1 LAKQQQ
7 FNISTVNN
15 ISSINR
21 LNMQKISKTGSPL
34 LLLLLLTGFVF
45 FQSCENKEKKP
56 EADKGYVIPDT
67 IMQALKVD
75 TVGMSQL
82 VNAITLTGKV
92 GTNDDNVVP
101 VYSLVSG
108 NVQEIKVLL
117 GDLVT
122 AGQTLAVVRSQE
134 MAQYSSDLLNA
145 QTNLSIAQ
153 KNLEKTIDM
162 FHSGLASV
170 PDSLA
175 AVVQLQQ
182 AKAEV
187 DRVNRVLKING
198 GNTQGDFVVKAPISG
213 FIVQKGATNNMT
225 IRGDNST
232 SLFTISDLK
241 NVWIQANVYESN
253 ISLIHQGE
261 NVDITTLAYPGKV
274 FKGRIDKVMNV
285 LDPTSKVMK
294 VRVVLPNPDYLLKPE
309 MYASITVND
318 KENKQ
323 CLSIPSSAVIFDHS
337 QNYVLVFHSKSDVKI
352 TPVTLISTL
361 GDKTFVSGVSEGD
374 KVISS
379 QAILIY
385 NALNS

>member
-1 LAKQQQ
+1 
-7 FNISTVNN
+7 
-15 ISSINR
+15 
-21 LNMQKISKTGSPL
+21 MQKISKTGTQL
-34 LLLLLLTGFVF
+34 LPLLLLTGFVF
-45 FQSCENKEKKP
+45 FQSCDNKEKKP

-101 VYSLVSG
+101 VFSLVSG
-108 NVQEIKVLL
+108 NVQEIKVNL
-117 GDLVT
+117 GDFVS

-145 QTNLSIAQ
+145 QTNFSIAQ

-170 PDSLA
+170 PDSLS

-182 AKAEV
+182 AKAEI

-198 GNTQGDFVVKAPISG
+198 GNTEGDFVVKAPING

-309 MYASITVND
+309 MYASITVSD
-318 KENKQ
+318 KENKE

-352 TPVTLISTL
+352 TPVTVISTL
-361 GDKTFVSGVSEGD
+361 GDKTFVSGVNEGD
-374 KVISS
+374 KVVAS

>member
-1 LAKQQQ
+1 MQNIAKP
-7 FNISTVNN
+7 
-15 ISSINR
+15 
-21 LNMQKISKTGSPL
+21 GSQL
-34 LLLLLLTGFVF
+34 LLLLLLCSIFAF
-45 FQSCENKEKKP
+45 SSCENKDKKP

-67 IMQALKVD
+67 VMRDLKID
-75 TVGMSQL
+75 TVGISPL
-82 VNAITLTGKV
+82 VNAVTLTGKV
-92 GTNDDNVVP
+92 GTNDDNVIP

-108 NVQEIKVLL
+108 NVTDVKVLL
-117 GDLVT
+117 GDYVN

-145 QTNLSIAQ
+145 QTNLAIAQ
-153 KNLEKTIDM
+153 KNLEKTVDM

-182 AKAEV
+182 AKAEL

-198 GNTQGDFVVKAPISG
+198 GNTQGEFEVRAPISG
-213 FIVQKGATNNMT
+213 FIVQKGVTNNMT
-225 IRGDNST
+225 IRGDNSA

-261 NVDITTLAYPGKV
+261 NVDVTTIAYPGKV
-274 FKGRIDKVMNV
+274 FKGKIDKVMNV

-309 MYASITVND
+309 MYASITVTE
-318 KENKQ
+318 KENKE
-323 CLSIPSSAVIFDHS
+323 CLSVPSSAIIFDHS
-337 QNYVLVFHSKSDVKI
+337 QNYVLLFQSRSDVKI
-352 TPVTLISTL
+352 TLVQVISTV
-361 GDKTFVSGVSEGD
+361 GDKTYISAGVNRGE
-374 KVISS
+374 KIVSS

>member
-1 LAKQQQ
+1 
-7 FNISTVNN
+7 
-15 ISSINR
+15 
-21 LNMQKISKTGSPL
+21 MQNFARSGSQLFAL
-34 LLLLLLTGFVF
+34 LLLCSVIAFS
-45 FQSCENKEKKP
+45 SCEDKDKKP

-67 IMQALKVD
+67 VMKDLKID
-75 TVGMSQL
+75 TVGMSPL
-82 VNAITLTGKV
+82 VNAVTLTGKV

-101 VYSLVSG
+101 VFSLVSG
-108 NVQEIKVLL
+108 NVSDVKVLL
-117 GDLVT
+117 GDYVT

-145 QTNLSIAQ
+145 QTNLAIAQ
-153 KNLEKTIDM
+153 KNLDKTVDM

-182 AKAEV
+182 AKAEL

-198 GNTQGDFVVKAPISG
+198 GNTQGEFEVRAPISG
-213 FIVQKGATNNMT
+213 FIVQKGVTNNMT

-261 NVDITTLAYPGKV
+261 NVDVTTIAYPGKV
-274 FKGRIDKVMNV
+274 FKGKIDKVMNV

-309 MYASITVND
+309 MYASITVTE
-318 KENKQ
+318 KENKE
-323 CLSIPSSAVIFDHS
+323 CLSVPSSAVIFDHS
-337 QNYVLVFHSKSDVKI
+337 QNFVLVFHSKSDVTI
-352 TPVTLISTL
+352 TPVQVISTV
-361 GDKTFVSGVSEGD
+361 GNKTFISGGVREGE
-374 KVISS
+374 KLVAS

>member
-1 LAKQQQ
+1 
-7 FNISTVNN
+7 
-15 ISSINR
+15 
-21 LNMQKISKTGSPL
+21 MQNISKTGSQLLAL
-34 LLLLLLTGFVF
+34 LLLSCAITF
-45 FQSCENKEKKP
+45 SACENKDKKP
-56 EADKGYVIPDT
+56 DADKGYVIPDT
-67 IMQALKVD
+67 VMKDLRID

-82 VNAITLTGKV
+82 VNAVTLTGKV
-92 GTNDDNVVP
+92 GTNDDNVIP
-101 VYSLVSG
+101 VFSLVSG
-108 NVQEIKVLL
+108 NVSDVKVLL
-117 GDLVT
+117 GDYVT
-122 AGQTLAVVRSQE
+122 AGQTLAIVRSQE

-145 QTNLSIAQ
+145 QTNLAIAQ

-182 AKAEV
+182 AKAEL
-187 DRVNRVLKING
+187 DRINRVMKINS
-198 GNTQGDFVVKAPISG
+198 GNSQGEFEVRAPISG
-213 FIVQKGATNNMT
+213 FIVQKGVTNNMT

-261 NVDITTLAYPGKV
+261 NVDVTTIAYPDKIFKGKV
-274 FKGRIDKVMNV
+274 DKVMNV

-309 MYASITVND
+309 MYASITVTE
-318 KENKQ
+318 KENKE
-323 CLSIPSSAVIFDHS
+323 CLSVPSSAVIFDHS
-337 QNYVLVFHSKSDVKI
+337 QNFVLVFHSRSEVTI
-352 TPVTLISTL
+352 TPVQVISAV
-361 GDKTFVSGVSEGD
+361 GDKTFIKTGVTQGE
-374 KVISS
+374 KIISS

>member
-1 LAKQQQ
+1 MQNFARSGSQLLA
-7 FNISTVNN
+7 
-15 ISSINR
+15 
-21 LNMQKISKTGSPL
+21 L
-34 LLLLLLTGFVF
+34 LLLCSAIAYS
-45 FQSCENKEKKP
+45 SCEDKDKKP

-67 IMQALKVD
+67 VMKDLKID

-82 VNAITLTGKV
+82 VNAVTLTGKV
-92 GTNDDNVVP
+92 GTNDDNVIP

-108 NVQEIKVLL
+108 NVSDVKVLL
-117 GDLVT
+117 GDNVT

-145 QTNLSIAQ
+145 QTNLAIAQ
-153 KNLEKTIDM
+153 KNLEKTTDM
-162 FHSGLASV
+162 FKSGLASV
-170 PDSLA
+170 PDTLA
-175 AVVQLQQ
+175 AAVQLQQ
-182 AKAEV
+182 AKAEL

-198 GNTQGDFVVKAPISG
+198 GNTQGEFEVRAPISG
-213 FIVQKGATNNMT
+213 FIVQKGVNNNMT

-261 NVDITTLAYPGKV
+261 NVDVTTTAYPDKV
-274 FKGRIDKVMNV
+274 FKGEIDKVMNV

-309 MYASITVND
+309 MYASITVTE
-318 KENKQ
+318 KENTE
-323 CLSIPSSAVIFDHS
+323 CLSVPSSAVIFDHS
-337 QNYVLVFHSKSDVKI
+337 QNFVLVFHSRSEVAI
-352 TPVTLISTL
+352 TPVQVISAV
-361 GDKTFVSGVSEGD
+361 GEKTFIKTGVTQGE
-374 KVISS
+374 KIVSS